1 VDSESTKFIK
11 GKLMTREWLLLAVL
25 LGLLTCFSLS
35 SVLSRPLAKSSLLK
49 EKEEYTQ
56 ALIDIN
62 VSGAVISPGVYK
74 FPPGISIK
82 EILGQVG
89 LTAKADRKK
98 INFKRKVFASVS
110 LEVPEKII
118 SKQARIEKKNI

>member
-1 VDSESTKFIK
+1 MDSESTKFIK

>member
-1 VDSESTKFIK
+1 VDSKLTKFIM
-11 GKLMTREWLLLAVL
+11 GKLMIREWLLLAVL
-25 LGLLTCFSLS
+25 LGLLTCFVLCSA
-35 SVLSRPLAKSSLLK
+35 LSRPLAKSSLLK
-49 EKEEYTQ
+49 EKEEFTQ

-82 EILGQVG
+82 EILAQVG

-110 LEVPEKII
+110 LEVPEKNNE
-118 SKQARIEKKNI
+118 QAS